1 MQTLWESLIRQ
12 ISVFGLNDFLD
23 ICIVAYVVYQSI
35 KLLRETRA
43 LSLVKGILVL
53 LFIYLM
59 AHILRLR
66 SILFM
71 MQYLL
76 QIGAIALIVLFQ
88 PELRK
93 ALEQVGRTRMSMFSS
108 LFADRSVDVGEERQ
122 RWEKAINETCD
133 ACATMSRQKVGAL
146 MIFERSTPLGDIA
159 ATGTL
164 VDAQP
169 SYELINNLFFKNSPM
184 HDGAV
189 ILRAGKIYAAGCVLP
204 LSANFTIS
212 RELGTRHRAALGM
225 SENSDAVSVVVSEE
239 NGKITIAE
247 NGILKRD
254 LTVDELRSE
263 LKKSMIIEKGNP
275 PKKLSFRLMKK
286 DAAQLRKEAEA
297 VDEENKL

>member
-1 MQTLWESLIRQ
+1 M
-12 ISVFGLNDFLD
+12 
-23 ICIVAYVVYQSI
+23 
-35 KLLRETRA
+35 
-43 LSLVKGILVL
+43 
-53 LFIYLM
+53 
-59 AHILRLR
+59 
-66 SILFM
+66 
-71 MQYLL
+71 
-76 QIGAIALIVLFQ
+76 
-88 PELRK
+88 
-93 ALEQVGRTRMSMFSS
+93 
-108 LFADRSVDVGEERQ
+108 
-122 RWEKAINETCD
+122 
-133 ACATMSRQKVGAL
+133 
-146 MIFERSTPLGDIA
+146 
-159 ATGTL
+159 
-164 VDAQP
+164 
-169 SYELINNLFFKNSPM
+169 
-184 HDGAV
+184 
-189 ILRAGKIYAAGCVLP
+189 P